1 MIQRIQTIYLLIP
14 TIIGS
19 VAILAII
26 DQPNNG
32 NLFFGVSSI
41 INFIS
46 IFLFKRRELQIA
58 AVFLSSLIFTYLLFI
73 FIKNFNPILIGI
85 CVTSLLF
92 NILGY
97 KAIKKDIE
105 LLKNSDRLR

>member
-58 AVFLSSLIFTYLLFI
+58 AVFLSSLIFTYLLF
-73 FIKNFNPILIGI
+73 NPILIGI